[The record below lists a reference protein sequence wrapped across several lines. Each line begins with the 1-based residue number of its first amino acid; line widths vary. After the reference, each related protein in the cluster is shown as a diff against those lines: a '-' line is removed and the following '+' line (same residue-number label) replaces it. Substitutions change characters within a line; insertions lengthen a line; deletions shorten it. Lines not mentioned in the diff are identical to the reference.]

1 MKYGGGVLVECSCMR
16 RKPDRRIRRE
26 PGRATAG
33 LFPRSHCGDGSW
45 LNSFSQERG
54 SCEKEQSGRL
64 GGPGGECALGTG
76 RVLAGHRS
84 RCSRILRRTAGSLMK
99 EITRAVGDLGQL
111 REVFH
116 ALLGKGG
123 ADEVRGK
130 PFSSH
135 VGLSCRYF
143 QVGDFIYDSIQSLG
157 STSKVLA
164 KALWNV
170 SARSLAAIRGH
181 GERIAI

>member
-99 EITRAVGDLGQL
+99 EITRAVGD
-111 REVFH
+111 
-116 ALLGKGG
+116 
-123 ADEVRGK
+123 
-130 PFSSH
+130 
-135 VGLSCRYF
+135 F